1 MRFGPRTRHLVLGP
15 GRELKTTVQ
24 DAENPPAPQS
34 PAHVPCG
41 AGRWVHALQRFLGAV
56 SQGPPAMSTMEPTA
70 ASGGRNARIGL
81 RSAGTSSLPDT
92 DGRAEVNTELAG
104 LDSLHGAGAIRITQ
118 NSEEPA
124 RGREHGTS
132 LLSGGAAA
140 PEEAVASS
148 RPLPAWALSLLP
160 VRMGGG
166 GCASPG
172 NR

>member
-1 MRFGPRTRHLVLGP
+1 MLRTRRPLRAPRTF
-15 GRELKTTVQ
+15 
-24 DAENPPAPQS
+24 PAVRSGGSTPS
-34 PAHVPCG
+34 SVS
-41 AGRWVHALQRFLGAV
+41 LGAV

-70 ASGGRNARIGL
+70 ASGGWNARIGL

-92 DGRAEVNTELAG
+92 DGQAEVNTESAG
-104 LDSLHGAGAIRITQ
+104 LDGLHGAGAIRITQ

-132 LLSGGAAA
+132 LLSGGAAV
-140 PEEAVASS
+140 PEEVVASS